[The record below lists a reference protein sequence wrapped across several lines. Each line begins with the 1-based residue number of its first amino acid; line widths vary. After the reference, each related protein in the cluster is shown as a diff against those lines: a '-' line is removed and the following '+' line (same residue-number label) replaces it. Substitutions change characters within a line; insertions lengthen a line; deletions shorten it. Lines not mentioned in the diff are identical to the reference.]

1 MSGSRRR
8 TVLVAMLAMYFTG
21 LGILGGVTVERMRF
35 DVERDRVLARYTQAA
50 ERLRGHL
57 MAIEHDVAAR
67 RGARE
72 R

>member
-1 MSGSRRR
+1 MATDLHLDPTFNR
-8 TVLVAMLAMYFTG
+8 
-21 LGILGGVTVERMRF
+21 IPH

-57 MAIEHDVAAR
+57 MAIEHDIAAR